1 MKALEAAMP
10 LKILWQ
16 DFKASNGWA
25 VKLMALKDSPL
36 LENYIST
43 KIPQRLP

>member
-1 MKALEAAMP
+1 MKALEAATP

-16 DFKASNGWA
+16 DFKGSNGWA
-25 VKLMALKDSPL
+25 VKLKPQNDSPL

-43 KIPQRLP
+43 KIPHRLP